1 MTETRSRVDI
11 DAEHFRHAV
20 LQEIRQRFAAVLI
33 KPVVDAVCL
42 YGVEAFEIQQRQRI
56 FVTSRIALVNGFQ
69 VGLDAFADAGVRT

>member
-1 MTETRSRVDI
+1 MVEHQTMTETRSRVDI

-42 YGVEAFEIQQRQRI
+42 YGVETFEYNSGSEYSSQAG
-56 FVTSRIALVNGFQ
+56 SRS
-69 VGLDAFADAGVRT
+69 